1 MKTGCWRLPPLA
13 CMAALILLAVGH
25 ASGGEARTT
34 LIIVEGAAGEP
45 EFSSELREQTQAWQ
59 RAGAAGAAEVV
70 TIGVAPLGASGDR
83 EELRQAI
90 ARHVAGDAELWLV
103 LIGHGT
109 FDGREAKFN
118 LRGPDVADAELAEW
132 LRPVTRPLA
141 VIATASASAPFIAKL
156 SGRNRVIVTSTRSGS
171 EQNYARFGRFL
182 ATAISD
188 PASDLDRDGQVSLL
202 EAYLAAA
209 QRTAEFYAAAMR
221 LATEHALIDD
231 NGDGLGTPADWFK
244 GTRATRK
251 AKEGAVADGPRAHQ
265 FHLVRSAEELGLDP
279 QVRARRDALELEL
292 ARWRERKAKLPA
304 AEYQDGLR
312 RLLRELASLYPEAI
326 KRP

>member
-1 MKTGCWRLPPLA
+1 MNPSCLRLSVFAWLVA
-13 CMAALILLAVGH
+13 LMLSAIGYAAGA
-25 ASGGEARTT
+25 EARTT

-45 EFSSELREQTQAWQ
+45 EFASELRQQTEAWQ

-70 TIGVAPLGASGDR
+70 TIGVTPLGASDDR

-90 ARHVAGDAELWLV
+90 ARHATGAAELWLV

-118 LRGPDVADAELAEW
+118 LRGPDVADTELAEW

-156 SGRNRVIVTSTRSGS
+156 SGRNRVIVTSTRSGN

-182 ATAISD
+182 AAAITD
-188 PASDLDRDGQVSLL
+188 LASDLDRDGQVSLL

-265 FHLVRSAEELGLDP
+265 FHLLRSADEQGLDL

-292 ARWRERKAKLPA
+292 ARWRERKAKLPS

-312 RLLRELASLYPEAI
+312 RLLLELASLYPEAS
-326 KRP
+326 KQP